1 MLEFITCTPV
11 LLLRHTDVD
20 DPAREPPGPDV
31 RMAWLCGTVLVMG
44 FDLNRLLDIRLYK
57 AFDADEAGR
66 VLAGSD
72 DSGSTQLIE
81 IFPGGGTT
89 ALTALPGACSGH
101 YLPGRRAV
109 IVSHDDG
116 GNERHQLSLL
126 RLPGLTEPA
135 GLADLTPLVHD
146 SRFIHDLA
154 AVAADRICY
163 LTNRRNGIAFDP
175 VIRELPARDETA
187 GTGRTLLLGDHRFAE
202 AALSPD
208 GRWLALTVSS
218 PVTANSE
225 HVVLVD
231 LSVPPGAETL
241 REVTPQ
247 DAPAANGALAWL
259 PGSDALIFSSNND
272 REFAAV
278 TRYDLATGQLT
289 VLVAD
294 EQADLTGWPS
304 PDGTMLLVERND
316 DGASVLTLHEAA
328 TGQRI
333 RDITMPDEGTVA
345 GVRFPD
351 PQWAPDSST
360 VALSISSPGFPGDAL
375 LLDVATGGLTSL
387 THSARGLGDFVPV
400 KPEQHRIPT
409 PDGELVPC
417 RVYRTHADSKSAV
430 VVVHGGPEGQARQN
444 FDTIVQALAAQGHT
458 VLVPNVR
465 GSTGYGKRWYSADD
479 VRKRLDSVRDL
490 AAIHA
495 YLPKLG
501 VDPSRAALYG
511 GSYGGYMVLAGLAFQ
526 PGLWAAGVDIVGI
539 ASLVTFLENTSAYR
553 RAYREREYGSLARDR
568 DFLHSV
574 SPLTHVDDIT
584 APLLIIHGAN
594 DPRVPLSEAEQIHA
608 AMTSRGRECEL
619 LVYTDEGHGLTKR
632 ANRADAIPQ
641 AVSFL
646 GRHLGTTPGAQ

>member
-1 MLEFITCTPV
+1 LGWNI
-11 LLLRHTDVD
+11 
-20 DPAREPPGPDV
+20 PGPAV
-31 RMAWLCGTVLVMG
+31 QMPRLCGTVLIMG
-44 FDLNRLLDIRLYK
+44 FDLNRLLDIRLYQ
-57 AFDADEAGR
+57 AFDADESGR

-81 IFPGGGTT
+81 ISADGSTVP
-89 ALTALPGACSGH
+89 LTALPGACAGH
-101 YLPGRRAV
+101 YLPGRRTV

-126 RLPGLTEPA
+126 RLPREAPA

-146 SRFIHDLA
+146 PRYIHSLA
-154 AVAADRICY
+154 AIAGDRICY
-163 LTNRRNGIAFDP
+163 FTNRRNGIAFDP
-175 VIRELPARDETA
+175 VIRELPAGDETSGSERA
-187 GTGRTLLLGDHRFAE
+187 LVLGDHRFAE

-218 PVTANSE
+218 PVTAASE
-225 HVVLVD
+225 HVVLVN
-231 LSVPPGAETL
+231 LAVAPGQEAMRAIT
-241 REVTPQ
+241 TQ
-247 DAPAANGALAWL
+247 DAPAMNEALAWA

-272 REFAAV
+272 REFTAV
-278 TRYDLATGQLT
+278 TRYDLATGELT

-294 EQADLTGWPS
+294 EEADLTGWLS
-304 PDGTMLLVERND
+304 PDGALLLVERDD
-316 DGASVLTLHEAA
+316 DGASVLTLHDAA
-328 TGQRI
+328 TGAHLH
-333 RDITMPDEGTVA
+333 DVPMPDAGTIVS
-345 GVRFPD
+345 VRFPY
-351 PQWAPDSST
+351 PHWAPGSRT
-360 VALSISSPGFPGDAL
+360 VALSISSPDFPGDAL
-375 LLDVATGGLTSL
+375 LLDVTTRGLTSL
-387 THSARGLGDFVPV
+387 THSARVLSGPDGGHVPI

-417 RVYRTHADSKSAV
+417 RVYRSQTEGTSAV

-444 FDTIVQALAAQGHT
+444 FDTVVQALAAQGHT

-490 AAIHA
+490 AAIHT

-501 VDPSRAALYG
+501 VDQSRAALWG

-526 PGLWAAGVDIVGI
+526 PSLWAAGVDIVGI

-553 RAYREREYGSLARDR
+553 RAYREREYGSLANDR
-568 DFLHSV
+568 DFLHEV
-574 SPLTHVDDIT
+574 SPLTHIDDII
-584 APLLIIHGAN
+584 APLFIIHGAN

-619 LVYTDEGHGLTKR
+619 LVYGDEGHGLSKR
-632 ANRADAIPQ
+632 SSRADAIPK
-641 AVSFL
+641 AFAFL
-646 GRHLGTTPGAQ
+646 ARHLASQ